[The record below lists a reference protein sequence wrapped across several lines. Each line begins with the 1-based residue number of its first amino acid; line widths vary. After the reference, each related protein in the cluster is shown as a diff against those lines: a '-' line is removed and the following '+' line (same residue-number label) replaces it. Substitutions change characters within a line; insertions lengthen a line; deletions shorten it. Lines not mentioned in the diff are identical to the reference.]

1 MSFWTRLGIFTVM
14 LGAFSFLAVEVFSR
28 NPELHDYR
36 RIIAGS
42 FAGAGTLLW
51 IISKVHGN
59 NVDTTAK
66 VAPIFTMAFCGTILA
81 ACGGI
86 VTKVTPISQFI
97 ASPGILQQFGSVTK
111 SLPNL
116 PNFFKRNNY
125 ASARDRNNP
134 NKGPLRIQG
143 IFYRENGASAIIN
156 GQTVSV
162 GDRVGTAKIVAIE
175 RQSVTVEI
183 SEQRTTLTL

>member
-1 MSFWTRLGIFTVM
+1 MSFWTRLGIFVVI
-14 LGAFSFLAVEVFSR
+14 LGAFSFGAVEVFSR

-66 VAPIFTMAFCGTILA
+66 SAPVFTMAFCGTILA

-86 VTKVTPISQFI
+86 VSKVTPISQFI
-97 ASPGILQQFGSVTK
+97 ASPQILQQFGSVTK
-111 SLPNL
+111 ELPR
-116 PNFFKRNNY
+116 FFQKSNY
-125 ASARDRNNP
+125 ASARDRSNP

-143 IFYRENGASAIIN
+143 IFYRENGSSAIIN

-183 SEQRTTLTL
+183 SEQRKTLTL